1 MEDLDEITLDELKKK
16 AIERGSDLEIEET
29 VIDEVTPVDP
39 VDPVDPVELE
49 QEELPKKTKKKRSEK
64 QILAFEKARLKRAEN
79 LKIKKQMEAEKKEQ
93 KKAQKEIVKKE
104 VKERLE
110 SKDFGVEVLKDPPT
124 VQEVARKVRFEE
136 PPEDVRYREQVVNN
150 YYYYSEPP
158 PQKKKK
164 KSKKK
169 RPPTPPP
176 TVESSSES
184 EISSESEED
193 LPSPPAEPVSYKE
206 LQNFQEEVERNT
218 SDKAPT
224 PYKFRFA

>member
-1 MEDLDEITLDELKKK
+1 MM
-16 AIERGSDLEIEET
+16 
-29 VIDEVTPVDP
+29 
-39 VDPVDPVELE
+39 
-49 QEELPKKTKKKRSEK
+49 
-64 QILAFEKARLKRAEN
+64 LAL
-79 LKIKKQMEAEKKEQ
+79 
-93 KKAQKEIVKKE
+93 
-104 VKERLE
+104 
-110 SKDFGVEVLKDPPT
+110 VEVLKDPPT
-124 VQEVARKVRFEE
+124 AQEVSASQRKVRFEE

-176 TVESSSES
+176 IESSSES
-184 EISSESEED
+184 EIESESEED

-206 LQNFQEEVERNT
+206 LQNFQEDIERNT

-224 PYKFRFA
+224 PFKFRFA